1 MVIVRSGNA
10 GMLARVLKVDNRCR
24 DIDEDEET
32 SGRKDISRCLG
43 GGFLDG
49 ADEDFGG

>member
-24 DIDEDEET
+24 DVVVEDEKTNGCE
-32 SGRKDISRCLG
+32 DISR
-43 GGFLDG
+43 
-49 ADEDFGG
+49 